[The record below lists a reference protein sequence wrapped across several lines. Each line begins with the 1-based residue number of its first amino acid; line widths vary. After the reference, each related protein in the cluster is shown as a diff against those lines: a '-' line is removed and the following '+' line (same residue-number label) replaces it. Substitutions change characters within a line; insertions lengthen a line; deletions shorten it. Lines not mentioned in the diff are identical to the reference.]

1 MAATSDKNT
10 NNIDTKMNILLAI
23 EKTVLGPVQ
32 GKTEKKRR
40 KR

>member
-10 NNIDTKMNILLAI
+10 NKLDGKMKALLSNK
-23 EKTVLGPVQ
+23 KTVLGPVQ
-32 GKTEKKRR
+32 GKTKNRVR